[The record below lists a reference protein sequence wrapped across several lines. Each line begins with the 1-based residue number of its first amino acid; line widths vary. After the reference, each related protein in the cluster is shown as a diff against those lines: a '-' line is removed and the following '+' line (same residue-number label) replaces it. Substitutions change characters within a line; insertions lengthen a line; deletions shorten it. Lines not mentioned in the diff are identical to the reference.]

1 MSSIIHEEYFPDFIT
16 ITCYN
21 WERLIEREKEKEIII
36 ESLRYLTKEKKVNVH
51 AFVLM
56 DNHFHIIWRICK
68 RWKRENV
75 QRDFLKYTAQQIL
88 KNFRNEKATILQKIE
103 VNLKD
108 RKYQVW
114 QRNSLSIELRSE
126 SVYNQ
131 KLKYIHNNPVKAGLC
146 ELEEAYKYSSAGYY
160 ILNRN
165 NWDFLTNAYD

>member
-68 RWKRENV
+68 GWKRENV

-88 KNFRNEKATILQKIE
+88 KNFRNEKAAILQKIE

-114 QRNSLSIELRSE
+114 QRNSLSIELRSD

-131 KLKYIHNNPVKAGLC
+131 KLDYIHNNPVKAGLC

-165 NWDFLTNAYD
+165 DWDFLTNTDD

>member
-1 MSSIIHEEYFPDFIT
+1 
-16 ITCYN
+16 
-21 WERLIEREKEKEIII
+21 
-36 ESLRYLTKEKKVNVH
+36 
-51 AFVLM
+51 
-56 DNHFHIIWRICK
+56 
-68 RWKRENV
+68 
-75 QRDFLKYTAQQIL
+75 LKYTAQQIL